1 MTMQTKNQKQL
12 FLDMQE
18 HPENYTDEQLEAMMD
33 ELDQLPDVQQAW
45 QEFETSLTKAQSKTH
60 YAVLPFIRKVAA
72 AFVGIFLLSGIT
84 FAAIMLVRSHSIEP
98 QTIQTER
105 TNTHLA
111 SQEAIKPVRFDD
123 VRLDSILTVVSAHYG
138 KAIIFRSEEAKAMRF
153 IMTWESD
160 VPLVDFIERMN
171 MFDGLHLA
179 LQQDTIII
187 ETTEDRVSK

>member
-1 MTMQTKNQKQL
+1 MTMRTKNQKQL
-12 FLDMQE
+12 YLDMQE
-18 HPENYTDEQLEAMMD
+18 HPDNYTDEQLEAMMD
-33 ELDQLPDVQQAW
+33 DLDQMPDVQQAW

-138 KAIIFRSEEAKAMRF
+138 KKVHFRNEEAKTMKF
-153 IMTWESD
+153 IMTWRPD
-160 VPLVDFIERMN
+160 QPLADFIERMN
-171 MFDGLHLA
+171 MFDGLSLK

-187 ETTEDRVSK
+187 LTTEDKVSK